1 MNSEI
6 VSRAKAALLRLSL
19 QGVIYAGI
27 VGSSVVAERGTD
39 IDVVAITSREAHPRL
54 IHEKDVILLLLGKEW
69 LSYDKHE
76 KEPVG
81 LVPSILFKSIQLS
94 VPIAGDK
101 SSLCIPKISVC
112 KVDFINAEIKRRR
125 YEGRDRKNYLVA
137 LIFEKLLENS
147 SNLSEYCFD
156 NLKLAKK
163 LGLEEIYEELRGIY
177 SNKNICNIQ
186 KGVTG
191 KGSFIND
198 RRNISR

>member
-6 VSRAKAALLRLSL
+6 VSRARETLRRLYPHS
-19 QGVIYAGI
+19 VIYAGI

-39 IDVVAITSREAHPRL
+39 IDVVAITSRDVHPRL
-54 IHEKDVILLLLGKEW
+54 IHEKEVIILLLGKEW

-76 KEPVG
+76 NEPVG

-125 YEGRDRKNYLVA
+125 
-137 LIFEKLLENS
+137 
-147 SNLSEYCFD
+147 
-156 NLKLAKK
+156 
-163 LGLEEIYEELRGIY
+163 
-177 SNKNICNIQ
+177 
-186 KGVTG
+186 
-191 KGSFIND
+191 
-198 RRNISR
+198 